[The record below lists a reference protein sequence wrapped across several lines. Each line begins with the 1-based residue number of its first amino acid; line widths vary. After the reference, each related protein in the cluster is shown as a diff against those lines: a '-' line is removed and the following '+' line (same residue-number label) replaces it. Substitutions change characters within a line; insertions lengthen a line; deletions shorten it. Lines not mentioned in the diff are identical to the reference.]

1 MSEETKMTS
10 RKPAKPARK
19 NTSSRSGSGQRIPD
33 ERLRQGIEQVVE
45 SRARAERLLCQIW
58 FFCKEYMRADP
69 GQARQLPANPL
80 PARQLRLSK
89 QPAERARQPA
99 VPVQEAQLPEG
110 DGRSCAGGEDHPAG
124 RTSRNR
130 KEHDS
135 AGIRG

>member
-10 RKPAKPARK
+10 RKPAKPAGK
-19 NTSSRSGSGQRIPD
+19 NTLPAAAPARRIPD

-45 SRARAERLLCQIW
+45 SRARTERLLLPDLVLLQRI
-58 FFCKEYMRADP
+58 MRADP
-69 GQARQLPANPL
+69 GQARQFPANPL

-110 DGRSCAGGEDHPAG
+110 DGRKL
-124 RTSRNR
+124 RRR
-130 KEHDS
+130 
-135 AGIRG
+135 

>member
-10 RKPAKPARK
+10 RKPAKPAGK
-19 NTSSRSGSGQRIPD
+19 NTSSRSGSGQKNTGRKASAGN
-33 ERLRQGIEQVVE
+33 RTGGGK
-45 SRARAERLLCQIW
+45 ARTERLLLPDLVLLQRI
-58 FFCKEYMRADP
+58 MRADP

-110 DGRSCAGGEDHPAG
+110 DGRKL
-124 RTSRNR
+124 RRR
-130 KEHDS
+130 
-135 AGIRG
+135 